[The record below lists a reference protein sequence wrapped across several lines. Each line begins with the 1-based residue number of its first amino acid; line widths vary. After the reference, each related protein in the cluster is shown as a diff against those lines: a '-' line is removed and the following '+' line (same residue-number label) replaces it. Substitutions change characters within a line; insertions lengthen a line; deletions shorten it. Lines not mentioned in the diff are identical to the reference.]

1 MGRGRGKGGKQRKR
15 GKNMQFGEKR
25 ELIIKEEGQEYAQIL
40 RMLGQGRVEAQCFD
54 GTKRM
59 CTIRGK
65 LRNRVW
71 VNAGDIILVSLR
83 EFGDEKADVI
93 HKYYPEEAFELQ
105 DLEEIPANITINEGM
120 PDEEAMDENDLMV
133 GSGDSEEEGKNDDL
147 DIDDL

>member
-1 MGRGRGKGGKQRKR
+1 
-15 GKNMQFGEKR
+15 MQFGEKR
-25 ELIIKEEGQEYAQIL
+25 ELIIKEEGQKYAQIL
-40 RMLGQGRVEAQCFD
+40 RMLGQGRVEANCFD

-83 EFGDEKADVI
+83 EFGDDKADVI

-105 DLEEIPANITINEGM
+105 DLQEIPANITINEGM
-120 PDEEAMDENDLMV
+120 PDEEGMDENDLMV
-133 GSGDSEEEGKNDDL
+133 GSGDDDSDEEGKKNDDL